1 MDRYGFTAARM
12 EVSNHAVRYD
22 TKFTFP
28 AKMNA
33 NSSTGVLESCRCR
46 VSIRKEEKG
55 GKNYR

>member
-1 MDRYGFTAARM
+1 M
-12 EVSNHAVRYD
+12 EVSNHAVKYD
-22 TKFTFP
+22 TKFSFP